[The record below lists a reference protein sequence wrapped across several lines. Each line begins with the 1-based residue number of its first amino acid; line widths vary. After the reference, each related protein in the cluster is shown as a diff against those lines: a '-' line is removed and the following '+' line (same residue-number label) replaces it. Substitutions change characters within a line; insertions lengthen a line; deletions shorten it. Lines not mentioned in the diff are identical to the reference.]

1 MKKSHYKDPT
11 DQSSSPPTL
20 PVNQALEIDQIRKDH
35 INTEATIKFTGF
47 IYMIIGVLG
56 LLIGIDR
63 FTSIMFK
70 IGIPLG
76 FLAWGI
82 GLLRLNKDARIT
94 AAILNLVW
102 VALILTHSFDWLF
115 TTFLLILNAAFSFA
129 LFGKKGRFVT
139 TTDYKAI
146 IAKTPHVKIKTS
158 IGTWVLF
165 TIIFA
170 LIIRLIFWTL

>member
-1 MKKSHYKDPT
+1 MKTSHYKDPT

-35 INTEATIKFTGF
+35 INTEATIRFNGF

-63 FTSIMFK
+63 FTSGMFM
-70 IGIPLG
+70 IGIP
-76 FLAWGI
+76 FLTLSI
-82 GLLRLNKDARIT
+82 GLLRLNKDARII
-94 AAILNLVW
+94 AAILSLIW
-102 VALILTHSFDWLF
+102 ITLILAHSFDWLF
-115 TTFLLILNAAFSFA
+115 TAILLIPNAAFSFA

-139 TTDYKAI
+139 TTDYRAI
-146 IAKTPHVKIKTS
+146 IVKTPHVKIKTS
-158 IGTWVLF
+158 IGAWVLF

-170 LIIRLIFWTL
+170 LIIRLIF

>member
-1 MKKSHYKDPT
+1 MKPSHYKDPT
-11 DQSSSPPTL
+11 DQSSSPPPL

-35 INTEATIKFTGF
+35 INTEANIKFTGV

-56 LLIGIDR
+56 LLIGTNKLA
-63 FTSIMFK
+63 FVVLE

-76 FLAWGI
+76 FLILSI
-82 GLLRLNKDARIT
+82 GLLRLKKGARII
-94 AAILNLVW
+94 AAILSLIW
-102 VALILTHSFDWLF
+102 ITLILTHSFDWLF
-115 TTFLLILNAAFSFA
+115 TAILLIPNAAFSFA

-165 TIIFA
+165 TIIIA
-170 LIIRLIFWTL
+170 LIIRLIF

>member
-1 MKKSHYKDPT
+1 MKTSHYKDPT
-11 DQSSSPPTL
+11 DQSYSPPTL

-94 AAILNLVW
+94 AAILSLVW

-115 TTFLLILNAAFSFA
+115 TAILLILNAAFSFA

-139 TTDYKAI
+139 TTDYRAI
-146 IAKTPHVKIKTS
+146 IVKTPHVKIKTS

-170 LIIRLIFWTL
+170 LIIRLIF